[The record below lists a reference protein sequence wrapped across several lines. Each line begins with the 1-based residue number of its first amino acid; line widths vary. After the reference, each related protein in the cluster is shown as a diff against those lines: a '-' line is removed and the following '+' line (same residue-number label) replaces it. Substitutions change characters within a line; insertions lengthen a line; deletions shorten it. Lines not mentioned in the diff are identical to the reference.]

1 MSKKKPLWQPTEE
14 QIKSSNLYKFIE
26 TINETY
32 GSSFS
37 EYSEIYDWSVKN
49 KATFWKEIWKLADI
63 KYSEKYEAITLEDN
77 NRTKIPRPIWFP
89 GAKLN
94 FAENLLKYRDD
105 KTAIIHRDESGNS
118 YSLSYDSLYLEVAR
132 VARGLRK
139 LGVTKGDRVAGFVT
153 NIPEAIIYMLATTSI
168 GAIWSSTSPDFGFE
182 GVMDR
187 FGQIKPKVLVAV
199 NGYTYN
205 GKDYDSRE
213 KLEKIVES
221 IDSLEK
227 VVILEKIEADS
238 YEGEKFTT
246 DTELQNN
253 NAKDIEF
260 EQLPFDHP
268 VYIMYSS
275 GTTGVP
281 KCIVHGGG
289 GTLLQHFKEHYLH
302 CNLTRDDLITYFTT
316 CGWMMWNWLVGALS
330 VGATIMTFD
339 GSPSH
344 PDMGILWEAIEEEE
358 INVFGTSPKFLSAC
372 QKMNLKPKEDYDLS
386 SLRTILSTGAPLT
399 TENFSYVYSDVKEDV
414 QLASI
419 SGGTDIVSCFML
431 GNPMLPVYDEEIQSR
446 GLGMEVKAFD
456 ENGEE
461 VIGEKGELVC
471 IPPFPSMPTH
481 FWDDPDD
488 ERYYGA
494 YFDFFD
500 GIWRHGD
507 YVEVN
512 DHGGMVVYGRSDA
525 TLNPGGVRIGTAE
538 IYRIVEGMEEV
549 KDSLVVGQ
557 NFKGDVRVILY
568 VVLKDGYELDKD
580 LKVRIKNN
588 IKEGATPRHV
598 PKLIKEINQVPVTI
612 NGKKVELAV
621 TKILNGEEVKNE
633 SALANPESLDQFRS

>member
-633 SALANPESLDQFRS
+633 SALANPESLHQFRS